1 MDYISVKEAAQ
12 KFQLSERRVQK
23 LCETNR
29 IDGCTMVSGI
39 WLIPSM
45 AKKPSDERLSSVPK
59 SEDYLTLKELCKE
72 LSISTATG
80 RNWIKLGKLTPEYT
94 DKRTPYFS
102 KKYVAQLYAELH
114 SGENKALKS
123 RRNKKFISGNSLY
136 SSYVSEQCRTY
147 HPYKSY

>member
-59 SEDYLTLKELCKE
+59 SEDYLTLKELCEE

-102 KKYVAQLYAELH
+102 
-114 SGENKALKS
+114 
-123 RRNKKFISGNSLY
+123 
-136 SSYVSEQCRTY
+136 
-147 HPYKSY
+147 